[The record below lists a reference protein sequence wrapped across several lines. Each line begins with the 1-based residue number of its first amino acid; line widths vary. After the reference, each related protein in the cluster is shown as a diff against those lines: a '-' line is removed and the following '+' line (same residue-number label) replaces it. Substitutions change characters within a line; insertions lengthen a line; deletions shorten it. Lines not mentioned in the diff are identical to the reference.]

1 MKANPFTTQ
10 MNAMPRE
17 LNTYF
22 THFLKYFADKFARFK
37 ILHYLCTRLID
48 KMMAG

>member
-1 MKANPFTTQ
+1 
-10 MNAMPRE
+10 MPC
-17 LNTYF
+17 
-22 THFLKYFADKFARFK
+22 LKYFADKFARFK